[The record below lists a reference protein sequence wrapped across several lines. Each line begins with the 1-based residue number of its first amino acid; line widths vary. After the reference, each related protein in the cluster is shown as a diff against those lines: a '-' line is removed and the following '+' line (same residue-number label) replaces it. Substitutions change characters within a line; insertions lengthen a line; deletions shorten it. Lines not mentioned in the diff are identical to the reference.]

1 MKRILVCILLVVQS
15 ITFLNA
21 CGNENTNLNPNDT
34 NVSEKNVEETAIPT
48 STPMKKYSMEDVID
62 FLQQKSRE
70 IDEKTDTITIEP
82 TYNTISGYQYFL
94 FNTSDV
100 YAKNSNKSEFRARLL
115 QVRSG
120 KEKVCMFQLYFEFDN
135 NLNFEVKKITLSNS
149 KEEFI
154 ISQPDIDNSNFSLYI
169 ATVSS
174 YKQNIETIKAKCN
187 ELLEVVKSDDNL
199 TLTLKGAG
207 KNKKVMKVTKKQKES
222 IVILAELWK
231 ELLDCY

>member
-34 NVSEKNVEETAIPT
+34 NVSEKNVEETAVPT

-100 YAKNSNKSEFRARLL
+100 YAKNSNKSEL
-115 QVRSG
+115 
-120 KEKVCMFQLYFEFDN
+120 N
-135 NLNFEVKKITLSNS
+135 NLCVLPQYRHKHFGA
-149 KEEFI
+149 
-154 ISQPDIDNSNFSLYI
+154 D
-169 ATVSS
+169 
-174 YKQNIETIKAKCN
+174 
-187 ELLEVVKSDDNL
+187 LLEDAYLKARGKGCIKINISIVEENKVLRKWYEDN
-199 TLTLKGAG
+199 GFIH
-207 KNKKVMKVTKKQKES
+207 VSTKKFM
-222 IVILAELWK
+222 I
-231 ELLDCY
+231 